1 MMMRKLTVLLVCLST
16 THLASG
22 AVRVLKLSDGEPFV
36 MGKVDSR
43 RLIRPDMGARKLT
56 LNYSVFQPGFEF
68 PQHVHP
74 RSDDIFLVL
83 QGQADV
89 RQGDWRKPLKV
100 GQAVFVPAGQIH
112 GGISSGE
119 GTSILISFQ
128 CPPDEVLY
136 TGDRD
141 SSKAGAAKPVGVI
154 TPGAVKFVD
163 FAARNGVFLGPKQG
177 STKATAAHWK
187 LRPGEKLA
195 IANPA
200 DGEQFLFVWQG
211 RLTLRRTE
219 GAVEVGERE
228 TAFITGNESLKAVNP
243 GPTDAIVI
251 QVRTTASVGE
261 TRSSG
266 TSEK

>member
-1 MMMRKLTVLLVCLST
+1 
-16 THLASG
+16 
-22 AVRVLKLSDGEPFV
+22 

-89 RQGDWRKPLKV
+89 RQGDRRKPLKV

-112 GGISSGE
+112 GGISTGK

-136 TGDRD
+136 TGKRD

-177 STKATAAHWK
+177 STKVAAAHWK
-187 LRPGEKLA
+187 LRQGEKLT

-200 DGEQFLFVWQG
+200 DGEQFLFVWKG
-211 RLTLRRTE
+211 RLTLRSAH
-219 GAVEVGERE
+219 GPLQVGERE
-228 TAFITGNESLKAVNP
+228 TAFITGSESLEAVNP
-243 GPTDAIVI
+243 GPDEVMIV
-251 QVRTTASVGE
+251 QVRAEDADGRAGDRRRATPGEAAGPGPATGTAEPGHATE
-261 TRSSG
+261 Q
-266 TSEK
+266 